1 MKIEKILIK
10 NFKNIKDTLVISF
23 KKDVTLFVGPNGFG
37 KTTIFDAIELSLT
50 GKIRRISEADYS
62 DGRNNFETPY
72 FQNNP
77 KENTLIKL
85 MLTNDKGESL
95 SIVSLYD
102 NTKNSKVSNVPKL
115 SFSKFKRGIQFNI
128 KDAFENINNL
138 SVLQFLEEKDVQKKI
153 GVFLGYK
160 SEDYSIGTTFNL
172 FNYVQQDEVDYY
184 LKQKEKDRKE
194 CLNFL
199 LNIDAYSDR
208 KNNLEKLKRVFSD
221 SKKELQARKNKLKL
235 SSIRNSV
242 IYEKLPLRADKEF
255 LFNNKDIVFDDEL
268 SEESLNSYLR
278 ETEKLRN
285 FKETFSPKDYFRRK
299 QSEEFD
305 KEILN
310 NKDFI
315 NYLLFKEILDD
326 IQSVKKVHSNYQ
338 LLSDEKNY
346 SFYLLKNYITR
357 IDSLENDRK
366 MFELGERLKDLLSV
380 ESNKMKIESIRETIY
395 HLRNWEYG
403 KVWFKEFEET
413 YIEYSKNLAQLDE
426 NSGVVNKILE
436 LRSIL
441 KSHRS
446 DNHSKC
452 VYCGYDW
459 LEKEKLLD
467 GYEKMTEVL
476 RSNLSAFETVVE
488 KLSLKLTKMKAD
500 MLKQIKNEY
509 EKLTIIPI
517 DILKEIHSLVNYKIS
532 VDFEKLVKENTDIKP
547 ILLNS
552 EVTLQQYKNK
562 KNDLIIF
569 MQKQFLIPKETYR
582 DFVRIEKQ
590 KTDLDKLREKYSMIS
605 AELILKYH
613 ILLEAPISLN
623 LFQHKK
629 EELLSFLEKI
639 KLKITFDWV
648 KSSDPQKIFEN
659 YFDSNEELFGAC
671 SLECIDQKHKYIIY
685 QFEFKKQNLVQQL
698 DERMM
703 LIYKADKY
711 LKDRINELKENI
723 KEYQEQMIQKLKL
736 PFYMYTAKIL
746 QNYHQGMGVLLTT
759 QNNSNIRFVANSNSN
774 QDVMYQL
781 SSGQIAV
788 ISFAFAL
795 ALNTTFRIA
804 KGGKLLAI
812 DDPFQDM
819 DSMNVY
825 ALIDLIRHSLPDYQ
839 IIMSTHS
846 DSSAMFIK
854 YKFELFSDTSK
865 YKVSLKNIKNILLER
880 DNSKI

>member
-85 MLTNDKGESL
+85 MLTNDKEESL
-95 SIVSLYD
+95 SIVSLYN
-102 NTKNSKVSNVPKL
+102 NTKNSEGSNVPQF
-115 SFSKFKRGIQFNI
+115 SFFKFKRAIQSNI
-128 KDAFENINNL
+128 KDSFEDINNL
-138 SVLQFLEEKDVQKKI
+138 NVLEFLEEKDIQKKI
-153 GVFLGYK
+153 GAFLGYE
-160 SEDYSIGTTFNL
+160 SEDYSIGTTFDL

-199 LNIDAYSDR
+199 LNIDAYSD
-208 KNNLEKLKRVFSD
+208 KKKNLEKLKRVFSD
-221 SKKELQARKNKLKL
+221 SQKELEARKKKLKQN
-235 SSIRNSV
+235 STKNSV
-242 IYEKLPLRADKEF
+242 VYEKLPLRTDKEF
-255 LFNNKDIVFDDEL
+255 LFNNEEIVFDDEL
-268 SEESLNSYLR
+268 SEESLKGYLR
-278 ETEKLRN
+278 ETEKLRK

-326 IQSVKKVHSNYQ
+326 IQSIKKVHFNYQ

-346 SFYLLKNYITR
+346 SFYLLKNYITS
-357 IDSLENDRK
+357 INSLENDRI
-366 MFELGERLKDLLSV
+366 MFKLGERLKGLLSV
-380 ESNKMKIESIRETIY
+380 ESNKMEIELIKETIY

-413 YIEYSKNLAQLDE
+413 YIMYSKNLAQLDE
-426 NSGVVNKILE
+426 NSGAINKILE
-436 LRSIL
+436 LRSNL
-441 KSHRS
+441 KSHRG

-459 LEKEKLLD
+459 LEKKKLLD
-467 GYEKMTEVL
+467 GYESMTEVL
-476 RSNLSAFETVVE
+476 RSNLSNFETVVE
-488 KLSLKLTKMKAD
+488 KLSLKLTKMKEE
-500 MLKQIKNEY
+500 MLKQIKNEH
-509 EKLTIIPI
+509 EKLTIISI
-517 DILKEIHSLVNYKIS
+517 DMLKEIHSLVNYEIP

-547 ILLNS
+547 ILLSS
-552 EVTLQQYKNK
+552 EITLQQYENK
-562 KNDLIIF
+562 KNNLIVF

-590 KTDLDKLREKYSMIS
+590 KTDLDKLREKYSMINS
-605 AELILKYH
+605 ELIVKYH
-613 ILLEAPISLN
+613 ILLETPISLN
-623 LFQHKK
+623 LFQQKK

-639 KLKITFDWV
+639 KLEIRFNWI

-659 YFDSNEELFGAC
+659 YFDSNEELFGTC
-671 SLECIDQKHKYIIY
+671 SLECIDQKDKYIIY

-698 DERMM
+698 DERMI
-703 LIYKADKY
+703 LISKVYKY
-711 LKDRINELKENI
+711 LKDRINELNKNI
-723 KEYQEQMIQKLKL
+723 KDYQEQMIQKLKL
-736 PFYMYTAKIL
+736 PFYMYTAKI
-746 QNYHQGMGVLLTT
+746 
-759 QNNSNIRFVANSNSN
+759 
-774 QDVMYQL
+774 
-781 SSGQIAV
+781 
-788 ISFAFAL
+788 
-795 ALNTTFRIA
+795 
-804 KGGKLLAI
+804 
-812 DDPFQDM
+812 
-819 DSMNVY
+819 
-825 ALIDLIRHSLPDYQ
+825 
-839 IIMSTHS
+839 
-846 DSSAMFIK
+846 
-854 YKFELFSDTSK
+854 
-865 YKVSLKNIKNILLER
+865 
-880 DNSKI
+880 